1 MRKLLTGRNIAITVG
16 LLVILIGGRF
26 LFPVPLPTIQPAAEH
41 IPGTPITNTLI
52 ATLIADVTLLVLAFL
67 AVRNLQM
74 VPSGLQNLAEWM
86 VNGFYNLTQD
96 VAGPYARKFFPLI
109 MTIFLLVLI
118 ANWWELVPGFDSIGV
133 IEEPHGDVTAYKV
146 GHLGPFKI
154 ITAEQVP
161 PAAKE
166 GEQGK
171 NTEEHSAK
179 SEKQGEEAGVLV
191 PFLRAAATDLNFTL
205 ALAIISVFYTQIA
218 GVQALGLKYFG
229 KFFVNPARGGVIAM
243 IAGLIEAVTEVAKLI
258 SFSFRLFGNI
268 FAGQVLLFVM
278 PFLTAFLL
286 PVVFYGFE
294 VFVGFIQ
301 AFVFA
306 MLTLVFL
313 SMAVISHD
321 HHEKAHGH

>member
-1 MRKLLTGRNIAITVG
+1 MGKLLTGRNIAIVIG
-16 LLVILIGGRF
+16 LLVILIGGRI

-41 IPGTPITNTLI
+41 IPGTPFTNTFL
-52 ATLIADVTLLVLAFL
+52 ATLLADVTLLVLAFL
-67 AVRNLQM
+67 SVRNLQM
-74 VPSGLQNLAEWM
+74 VPSGLQNLAEWII
-86 VNGFYNLTQD
+86 NGFYNLTHD

-133 IEEPHGDVTAYKV
+133 IEHPEREGVTVYKIEQ
-146 GHLGPFKI
+146 LGPFNI
-154 ITAEQVP
+154 VTAEQVGVTEK
-161 PAAKE
+161 A
-166 GEQGK
+166 GETGG
-171 NTEEHSAK
+171 EHS
-179 SEKQGEEAGVLV
+179 EKEAAVGAEGGILV
-191 PFLRAAATDLNFTL
+191 PFLRAAPTDLNFTL
-205 ALAIISVFYTQIA
+205 ALALISVIYTQIA
-218 GVQALGLKYFG
+218 GVQAQGLRYFS
-229 KFFVNPARGGVIAM
+229 KFFANPAKAGPIM
-243 IAGLIEAVTEVAKLI
+243 TIAGLIELVTEVAKII

-286 PVVFYGFE
+286 PVVFFGFE

-313 SMAVISHD
+313 AGAVISHD
-321 HHEKAHGH
+321 GAHPESHGT